1 MGSFLTVKAGI
12 NNKDRKYIQNII
24 DKSIKTI
31 NFNDDITND
40 IVIARKALEIVMDLQ
55 IHDINVHINND
66 QIGKIRKGLA
76 KAAINQNAINSLII
90 TDLFIIDDIIKAG
103 IVNKEMFYRVYKTL
117 TIDGGSKAI
126 SAKKENTSDI
136 YSTYRFFICFDRMNN
151 YSNLPEQQKYVKS
164 LQISDGIYRSN
175 LLDNSLITL
184 ESILYS
190 NSIAKLEVGVDKQ

>member
-1 MGSFLTVKAGI
+1 
-12 NNKDRKYIQNII
+12 
-24 DKSIKTI
+24 
-31 NFNDDITND
+31 
-40 IVIARKALEIVMDLQ
+40 
-55 IHDINVHINND
+55 
-66 QIGKIRKGLA
+66 
-76 KAAINQNAINSLII
+76 
-90 TDLFIIDDIIKAG
+90 
-103 IVNKEMFYRVYKTL
+103 L